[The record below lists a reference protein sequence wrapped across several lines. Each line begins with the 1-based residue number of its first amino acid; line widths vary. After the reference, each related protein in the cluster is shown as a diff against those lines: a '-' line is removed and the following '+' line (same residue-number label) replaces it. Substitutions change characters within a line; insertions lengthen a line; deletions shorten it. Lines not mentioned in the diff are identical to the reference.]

1 MQHIELDEDDRA
13 VLQAVREGAEGVPE
27 VAQKTGLR
35 TAKIKQIAAKLVRGE
50 LIYAIDGQEWVIAW
64 PQGIAVL
71 HNVPD
76 RVVIEAQKRYDA
88 SRKDAIR
95 RSM

>member
-1 MQHIELDEDDRA
+1 LYESFLLALALA
-13 VLQAVREGAEGVPE
+13 VSAVREGAEGVPE

-64 PQGIAVL
+64 PQGIAAL

-88 SRKDAIR
+88 SRNVR
-95 RSM
+95 RDSAT